1 MAGNNASD
9 ALTRAKTMKKFPLFI
24 FILCAACSM
33 WTCTEREDPL
43 KNIGIDRES
52 IVNIEEMTLYV
63 ASVKMYP
70 YTDREISEDDLY
82 NKYTEGCFIVKYA
95 QHLDWEFGKF
105 TVYDFPYEKGY
116 EYKLRGLMVDFLPF
130 EARPACAFVCQEILS
145 KEPADSQMLPE
156 PQPLPDPILLD
167 SVERILYVASDKRQ
181 HPDMPEGENLYES
194 AWGFQVRETPNTEWQ
209 LYDRPIYDFD
219 YEKEYEYTIEVAEEI
234 WEDFYGRM
242 FNAAHWKATLSKQEK
257 DSFAKP

>member
-1 MAGNNASD
+1 
-9 ALTRAKTMKKFPLFI
+9 
-24 FILCAACSM
+24 
-33 WTCTEREDPL
+33 
-43 KNIGIDRES
+43 
-52 IVNIEEMTLYV
+52 MTLYV

-70 YTDREISEDDLY
+70 YTDRKISEDDLY

-130 EARPACAFVCQEILS
+130 EARPACAFVCQETLS

-209 LYDRPIYDFD
+209 LYDRPIYDFN

-234 WEDFYGRM
+234 WEDST
-242 FNAAHWKATLSKQEK
+242 AACSMRHTGKRPSRNRKRIPLQNHSAQ
-257 DSFAKP
+257 AA

>member
-1 MAGNNASD
+1 
-9 ALTRAKTMKKFPLFI
+9 
-24 FILCAACSM
+24 
-33 WTCTEREDPL
+33 
-43 KNIGIDRES
+43 
-52 IVNIEEMTLYV
+52 MTLYV

-194 AWGFQVRETPNTEWQ
+194 AWGFR
-209 LYDRPIYDFD
+209 
-219 YEKEYEYTIEVAEEI
+219 
-234 WEDFYGRM
+234 YGRPR
-242 FNAAHWKATLSKQEK
+242 TPSGSYTTVLSMISIMKRDMNIQ
-257 DSFAKP
+257 